1 MQVHFEL
8 STLYCIEAVYCAIGF
23 WIVRLVSILIPQ
35 SNKEDLPM
43 KPLLHKCS

>member
-1 MQVHFEL
+1 MLAHFEL
-8 STLYCIEAVYCAIGF
+8 STLYCIEAAYCAISF

-43 KPLLHKCS
+43 KLLSHE